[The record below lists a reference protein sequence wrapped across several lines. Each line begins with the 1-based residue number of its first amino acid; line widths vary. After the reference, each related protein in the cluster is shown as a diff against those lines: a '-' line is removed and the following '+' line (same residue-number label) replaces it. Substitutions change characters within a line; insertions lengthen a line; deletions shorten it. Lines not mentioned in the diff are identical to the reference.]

1 MEEAGKTLVGPSNN
15 NLKKATVTFTQ
26 PFATP
31 PVVVANTLQT
41 DPAYPPTTIP
51 DTYAVSIT
59 GVTNTQFTANIVRV
73 DNVNANGWA
82 QKLSL
87 GWMATT
93 P

>member
-1 MEEAGKTLVGPSNN
+1 MEQAATVSVGNSTTT
-15 NLKKATVTFTQ
+15 LKKITVTFPQ
-26 PFATP
+26 PFATV

-41 DPAYPPTTIP
+41 DPTYPPGSIP

-59 GVTNTQFTANIVRV
+59 GVSLAQFTANIYRV
-73 DNVNANGWA
+73 DAAHGWG

-87 GWMATT
+87 GYHATT

>member
-1 MEEAGKTLVGPSNN
+1 MEQAATVSVGNSPTV
-15 NLKKATVTFTQ
+15 LKKITVTFPQ
-26 PFATP
+26 PFAAV

-41 DPAYPPTTIP
+41 DPAYPAGSIP

-59 GVTNTQFTANIVRV
+59 GVSKTGFTANIHRV
-73 DNVNANGWA
+73 DAAHGWG

-87 GWMATT
+87 GYAATT